1 MNGAKLP
8 NSPEDSW
15 RVLEAIGAYTTGEL
29 SGEEASRIERF
40 VRETEEGRHLAEA
53 FLTVLVHLR
62 SIHEGA
68 AEPPEQIVERTIA
81 RVVEEAGQAPHE
93 DESAN
98 NPRQRAVS
106 CARRQRRPRRGR

>member
-1 MNGAKLP
+1 MK
-8 NSPEDSW
+8 SPRRVEVS
-15 RVLEAIGAYTTGEL
+15 RQVLEQIGAYATGEL

-40 VRETEEGRHLAEA
+40 VRKNEAARRLAED
-53 FLTVLVHLR
+53 FLMMLAHLR
-62 SIHEGA
+62 SIHEGSP
-68 AEPPEQIVERTIA
+68 EPPKEIVERTIA